1 MGDTVSSEA
10 LTKSAAAGITGLSQ
24 MERVVD
30 TFVAP
35 AKTFTDIL
43 RDASWW
49 LPFLLVFVMSIAGA
63 FVIDKQVGFD
73 TVVQNTL
80 HDSPKQEQA
89 LAEAEPK
96 QRTAQLH
103 MMSVSYR
110 YTSYFSPILIL
121 LISTLG
127 ALVLWASFNFG
138 LGSKATFGQMFAV
151 WMYASL
157 PRLVISV
164 LMIATLYGGNAE
176 AFNLKNPVGTN
187 LGFYLPDAAPWVK
200 TMLSFVDIVGL
211 WVLALLVIG
220 TAIVAKVPRKQA
232 AAVVVGWWVFIV
244 ILSVGIA
251 AATS

>member
-1 MGDTVSSEA
+1 MSSETM
-10 LTKSAAAGITGLSQ
+10 TKSAAVSTAGLSQ
-24 MERVVD
+24 VERVVD
-30 TFVAP
+30 TFIAP

-43 RDASWW
+43 RNTSWW
-49 LPFLLVFVMSIAGA
+49 LPFVLVFVMSIVGA

-96 QRTAQLH
+96 QRAAQLH

-110 YTSYFSPILIL
+110 YTSYFSPVLIL
-121 LISTLG
+121 LISALG

-138 LGSKATFGQMFAV
+138 LGAKTTFGQMFAV

-187 LGFYLPDAAPWVK
+187 LGFYLPDAAPWLR
-200 TMLSFVDIVGL
+200 TMLSFVDVIGL
-211 WVLALLVIG
+211 WVLALLVVG
-220 TAIVAKVPRKQA
+220 TAIVAKVSRKQA
-232 AAVVVGWWVFIV
+232 AAVVVGWWILIL
-244 ILSVGIA
+244 ILSVGVA